1 MQVYFASIV
10 FIWSLN
16 KDDDQRYSGKIP
28 VKEKCLG
35 VMCKVGDTLKTIGE
49 TILKPVL
56 EIAKIAGPIM
66 AASGG

>member
-1 MQVYFASIV
+1 M
-10 FIWSLN
+10 
-16 KDDDQRYSGKIP
+16 
-28 VKEKCLG
+28 KEKCLG